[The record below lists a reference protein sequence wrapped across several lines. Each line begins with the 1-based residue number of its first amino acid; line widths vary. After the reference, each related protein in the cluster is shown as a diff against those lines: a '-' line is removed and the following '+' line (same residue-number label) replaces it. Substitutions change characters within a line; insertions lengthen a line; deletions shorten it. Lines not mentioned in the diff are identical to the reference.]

1 MKWLLA
7 LFLSLSSIAA
17 FADHTH
23 PPIVPGPGPDFGP
36 GPSPIYQKV
45 PATYSSIRVGQ
56 LTEPMF
62 ETTMWSG
69 SVLVTYVRP
78 YQTFR
83 VEAIDNSGTWFRT
96 TYNTGV
102 ELLSGWIR
110 IRDVFILY

>member
-1 MKWLLA
+1 MKWLFA
-7 LFLSLSSIAA
+7 LVVGLSSISA

-23 PPIVPGPGPDFGP
+23 PPFIGPGPGIDPV
-36 GPSPIYQKV
+36 PSPIYQKV

-69 SVLVTYVRP
+69 SQLVSYVRP

-83 VEAIDNSGTWFRT
+83 VQQIDSSGTWFRT
-96 TYNTGV
+96 TLNTGV
-102 ELLSGWIR
+102 EYLNGWIR